1 MRTEVSFVYLY
12 SKSVAVDMKKA
23 MKAVTCV
30 KQATTG
36 VNQADTGVK
45 QAGQDLAKATAEH
58 MVDKGH
64 MYNMKNMLP
73 GPHLH
78 PGHNELKRI

>member
-1 MRTEVSFVYLY
+1 MAAGL
-12 SKSVAVDMKKA
+12 
-23 MKAVTCV
+23 
-30 KQATTG
+30 KQA
-36 VNQADTGVK
+36 ATGVK

-58 MVDKGH
+58 MVDKDH
-64 MYNMKNMLP
+64 MMDMYHMKNMLP